1 MLMRLFFLIS
11 LIVSIS
17 CDLTI
22 HNQARR
28 QAGVYKDLRW
38 SSKLQSSA
46 KQVAQWLCNTGKWQH
61 SRKGCSSSGCRP
73 YGVGENLAGHGNLQ
87 NAARAWL
94 AEKQYWKNG
103 RCQSGK
109 VCGHYTQ
116 MISKYA
122 TKLGCYTQKCRG
134 GGMSGRTICHYA
146 DDRNS
151 NAFEENVAA
160 ELECEATDYDGD
172 LCLYTNGDDAE
183 PMRFTVSQ
191 MNGCE
196 LEEKVFE
203 HSDVAQNRY
212 YLHFVPQLVENNET
226 LAERWLV
233 SRDYVSDVAL
243 FWCDSWD
250 LMQCTKGEWS
260 KNVFEELGVS
270 QEVDGEITIKKC
282 ASIDDDAAR
291 QEEASAVIIPVVIIA
306 VLLVIVGLSLYLF
319 TRYRS
324 KQKMKQMKVIVDN
337 EEEADEE
344 ELDVTVPVI
353 TN

>member
-233 SRDYVSDVAL
+233 SRDYVSELAHI
-243 FWCDSWD
+243 WCDASD
-250 LMQCTKGEWS
+250 LSQCDGKWK
-260 KNVFEELGVS
+260 KNVF
-270 QEVDGEITIKKC
+270 
-282 ASIDDDAAR
+282 DDTGAW
-291 QEEASAVIIPVVIIA
+291 
-306 VLLVIVGLSLYLF
+306 
-319 TRYRS
+319 
-324 KQKMKQMKVIVDN
+324 
-337 EEEADEE
+337 EEADEE
-344 ELDVTVPVI
+344 ITMRKCAPLNDDEDAANVERTNAIIIVAVIAFFLVGLGFCLFVRYRSRQKNSAKRMEVIVDHEQEEEEEITVPVI